1 MYFILSKVLL
11 FLIIPLNWI
20 IACLLIALFT
30 RRHKLKK
37 RCFIAGV
44 VLLIVFT
51 NQWLLYLFAKNWD
64 VPPEPLEK
72 GKIYS
77 AAIVL
82 GGFSGEDKNGK
93 GVFSN
98 SADRFIEGLELKEQN
113 KASHILISSG
123 NGNLQASSFREA
135 TWAKGELEKFNLLD
149 SSILIEQDSRN
160 TFENASFSEKLLERK
175 HLSPPYLLVTSAWH
189 MRRAQYIFKKEG
201 LNVVACSSGQIYNN
215 KKLTFDAYFMPNAD
229 SLGQW
234 GLYLKEVVGLI
245 VARLK

>member
-11 FLIIPLNWI
+11 FLIVPLNWI
-20 IACLLIALFT
+20 IACLLVAFFAKKA
-30 RRHKLKK
+30 KLKR

-44 VLLIVFT
+44 VLLIVFS
-51 NQWLLYLFAKNWD
+51 NQWLLYFFAKNWD
-64 VPPEPLEK
+64 VPPELLEK

-77 AAIVL
+77 AVIVL
-82 GGFSGEDKNGK
+82 GGFSGEDKNDK
-93 GVFSN
+93 GVFNNYS
-98 SADRFIEGLELKEQN
+98 DRFIEGLELKEQN

-135 TWAKGELEKFNLLD
+135 AWAKGELEKFNLPD

-189 MRRAQYIFKKEG
+189 MRRALYIFKKEG
-201 LNVVACSSGQIYNN
+201 LKVVACSSGPIYNN
-215 KKLTFDAYFMPNAD
+215 KKLTFDAYFMPDVD
-229 SLGQW
+229 SLGRW

-245 VARLK
+245 MAHLK